1 MIAERCRVYIISK
14 LGFGFM
20 KILTVVTLTEN
31 NFTWFLKPSQSKESQ
46 KALTLQ
52 ELLQLTVTA

>member
-1 MIAERCRVYIISK
+1 MPSINNI
-14 LGFGFM
+14 
-20 KILTVVTLTEN
+20 KIGVWFHEN
-31 NFTWFLKPSQSKESQ
+31 INGCNLEQLVRSNFTWFLKPSQSKESQ